1 MTERLSAAVHSVADQ
16 SAVEAM
22 EAAVVNHWKPPL
34 NQDGVEHHWRGM
46 VKRAREATGQQAK
59 RSAAAGDELAA
70 MVGKID
76 IDDVSRELRGKPG

>member
-1 MTERLSAAVHSVADQ
+1 MTERLSATVHIVPNRG
-16 SAVEAM
+16 AVEAM

-34 NQDGVEHHWRGM
+34 NQDGVEHRWRAM
-46 VKRAREATGQQAK
+46 VKRAREATGQQAT
-59 RSAAAGDELAA
+59 RSAAAGGELAA